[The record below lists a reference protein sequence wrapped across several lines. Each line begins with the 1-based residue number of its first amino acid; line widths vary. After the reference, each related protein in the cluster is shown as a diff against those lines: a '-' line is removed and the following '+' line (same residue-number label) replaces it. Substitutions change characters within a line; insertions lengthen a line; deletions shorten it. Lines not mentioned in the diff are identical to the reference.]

1 MNIQIATTRLASA
14 TVIACA
20 LIAGCNSESTSL
32 NTPIEDTPDTGPL
45 LDPNQAPTAANA
57 CLQDA
62 VTGGNLIGQLDQHAE
77 DPDGDALQ
85 FALSSNAQK
94 GTVEID
100 LASGQFTYRPTT
112 SERGYSDYF
121 TYTVTDSDGATAEA
135 TMELVVGERR
145 IMPFGDSIT
154 AGVVYYSGATGDRP
168 LIPNRVGYR
177 KRLNEA
183 LRTDGYP
190 IDFVGSEQAGA
201 AAGLADSDHQ
211 GHPGFK
217 TAQLTANVGAWLDA
231 NPADVMLIHVGTNDL
246 SRNAAPIEQLLT
258 AITNWQTLNHPVELL
273 VATIIDHHAD
283 TFWDDV
289 VEDFNADLRQRLET
303 NWPDVTLVDQYAAL
317 DNVTHMSSLLRDT
330 VGLHPNG
337 AGYRNMSETWF
348 DSLTAS
354 AAVAKCG

>member
-1 MNIQIATTRLASA
+1 MNTQIAMTRLASA

-20 LIAGCNSESTSL
+20 LIAGCNSGSTSL
-32 NTPIEDTPDTGPL
+32 NSPIEDSPDTGPL

-57 CLQDA
+57 CLQQP

-85 FALSSNAQK
+85 FALSTNAQR
-94 GTVEID
+94 GNVEID

-112 SERGYSDYF
+112 GERGYSDYF
-121 TYTVTDSDGATAEA
+121 TYTVTDSDGASAEA
-135 TMELVVGERR
+135 TMALVVGERR

-154 AGVVYYSGATGDRP
+154 AGVTNFTGATGDRP

-177 KRLNEA
+177 QTLNDA
-183 LRTDGYP
+183 LRADGYP
-190 IDFVGSEQAGA
+190 IDFVGSEQAGT
-201 AAGLADSDHQ
+201 AAGLADADHQ

-217 TAQLTANVGAWLDA
+217 TAQLIANVGAWLDE

-258 AITNWQTLNHPVELL
+258 AITSWQTINHPVELL

-289 VEDFNADLRQRLET
+289 VEDFNADLRERLAT

-317 DNVTHMSSLLRDT
+317 DNISHMSPLLLDS
-330 VGLHPNG
+330 VGLHPNTT
-337 AGYRNMSETWF
+337 GYTNMAETWL
-348 DSLTAS
+348 DSLTTS
-354 AAVAKCG
+354 AAVEKCG